1 MRGDDVIYY
10 QFDAD
15 QHCIECT
22 RELYGPSGNV
32 EPAHGYGYV
41 ETLSDGSAIELDQ
54 NEVRLNSHDSRG
66 NPVHPVFATDES
78 EYPVTACGTCGFPM
92 CLSCGTV
99 NSGADF
105 CWDCHTDF
113 TYREEDDDA

>member
-15 QHCIECT
+15 QHCIEC
-22 RELYGPSGNV
+22 P
-32 EPAHGYGYV
+32 
-41 ETLSDGSAIELDQ
+41 
-54 NEVRLNSHDSRG
+54 
-66 NPVHPVFATDES
+66 
-78 EYPVTACGTCGFPM
+78 
-92 CLSCGTV
+92 
-99 NSGADF
+99 GADF